1 MPALSREGDVTVRF
15 SVELSAQVE
24 EVLKDGR
31 TPGDDLSDDCVFT
44 EVAPNTYM
52 DAPFPL
58 SLDAQKRLLELIY
71 NRKSGIITRQELIN
85 VLYNSEVIE
94 AGKII
99 RCVI

>member
-1 MPALSREGDVTVRF
+1 MKYKKEVI
-15 SVELSAQVE
+15 
-24 EVLKDGR
+24 VLKDTWSPGAHEVPEAR
-31 TPGDDLSDDCVFT
+31 TLEMT

-85 VLYNSEVIE
+85 VLYNTQDTRK
-94 AGKII
+94 GTII
-99 RCVI
+99 RCRL

>member
-1 MPALSREGDVTVRF
+1 MKDKWNPGAH
-15 SVELSAQVE
+15 
-24 EVLKDGR
+24 EVPEAR
-31 TPGDDLSDDCVFT
+31 TLEMT

>member
-1 MPALSREGDVTVRF
+1 MKYKKEVI
-15 SVELSAQVE
+15 
-24 EVLKDGR
+24 VLKDKWNPGAHDVPEAR
-31 TPGDDLSDDCVFT
+31 TLEMT

-85 VLYNSEVIE
+85 VLYNQE
-94 AGKII
+94 ALKPGTII
-99 RCVI
+99 RCLL

>member
-1 MPALSREGDVTVRF
+1 MKYKKEVI
-15 SVELSAQVE
+15 
-24 EVLKDGR
+24 VLKDKWNPGAHDVPEAR
-31 TPGDDLSDDCVFT
+31 TLEMT

-85 VLYNSEVIE
+85 VLFNPEDVPT
-94 AGKII
+94 GTII
-99 RCVI
+99 RCLV